1 MKRELI
7 EQIAK
12 KKVQLEKLE
21 KHADKSYICSNLY
34 NKVVIEKA
42 ILKKQLDDLAKNKLA
57 QKVIKL
63 FPHKKT
69 LICDYFGN

>member
-1 MKRELI
+1 MKRKLI

-12 KKVQLEKLE
+12 KQVQLDKLAG
-21 KHADKSYICSNLY
+21 HVDKSYICSQLY

-42 ILKKQLDDLAKNKLA
+42 ILKKQLDDLSKNKLA
-57 QKVIKL
+57 EKVVKL

-69 LICDYFGN
+69 LICDYFAE